1 VLYTICAMQV
11 RLSTFSMRL
20 QFSKLFAL
28 RVKKRIY
35 IPHNYS
41 VKLILEAIIILIAI
55 IIPGGLIVYF
65 GWKACRKR
73 IKKKPCPDQVTEE
86 FREHFPIVVNRREV
100 KPLDPKNRYP
110 H

>member
-1 VLYTICAMQV
+1 
-11 RLSTFSMRL
+11 MRL

-28 RVKKRIY
+28 RVKKRIRL
-35 IPHNYS
+35 PHNYS
-41 VKLILEAIIILIAI
+41 VKLILEAIIVLIAI

-65 GWKACRKR
+65 GWKACKHV
-73 IKKKPCPDQVTEE
+73 KKKA
-86 FREHFPIVVNRREV
+86 EHKREV

>member
-1 VLYTICAMQV
+1 M
-11 RLSTFSMRL
+11 
-20 QFSKLFAL
+20 
-28 RVKKRIY
+28 
-35 IPHNYS
+35 PHNYS
-41 VKLILEAIIILIAI
+41 VKLILETIIILLAI

-65 GWKACRKR
+65 GWKACKR
-73 IKKKPCPDQVTEE
+73 VKKKPTPSHVAEE